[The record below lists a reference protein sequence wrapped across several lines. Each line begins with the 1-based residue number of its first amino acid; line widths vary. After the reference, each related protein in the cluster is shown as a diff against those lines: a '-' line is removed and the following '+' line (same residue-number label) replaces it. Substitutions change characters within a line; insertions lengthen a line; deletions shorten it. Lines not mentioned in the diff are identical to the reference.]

1 MKVKSLEH
9 CAQLKDRGGLGR
21 ADPRMFSLQGL
32 EAWQTNPG
40 DAAKL
45 PHSTTYTLS
54 CMSPAS

>member
-32 EAWQTNPG
+32 EAG
-40 DAAKL
+40 
-45 PHSTTYTLS
+45 S
-54 CMSPAS
+54 